1 MGEPSLKAEWVE
13 YCLGFASE
21 PADFYSGCRKILREK
36 RMVFTGLDDSLQLAD
51 AGFTNHKMRYLMRA
65 YMHEESLNVA
75 VDLWARRRVQDKYG
89 SVGVTCYNHFVK
101 GGDSIADVE
110 AKKSKRASVMG
121 PCIQS
126 MVVTYLDRRTYAVDM
141 FYRTTEL
148 LKKFPADLVFAR
160 DVMLK
165 PFDFTG
171 MRLDSVNCHFAN
183 VTIHPMY
190 FATVLP
196 LIPDPIHAL
205 ELLKERDKYFHD
217 WVVKWTA
224 RYVCDEFH
232 RGIAK
237 FAQAL
242 RVHKDARERIQP
254 DALRAVQE
262 YIRANHPPLKTRFAE
277 ANAALGQIEELEGE
291 DGDADV

>member
-1 MGEPSLKAEWVE
+1 MGQPSLKAEWVE
-13 YCLGFASE
+13 YCLGLSAE
-21 PADFYSGCRKILREK
+21 RADFYSGCRKILRER
-36 RMVFTGLDDSLQLAD
+36 RMVFTALDDSLQLTD
-51 AGFTNHKMRYLMRA
+51 AGFTRHKMRYLERA
-65 YMHEESLNVA
+65 YMHEESLRVA

-160 DVMLK
+160 DVLLK
-165 PFDFTG
+165 PFDFSG
-171 MRLDSVNCHFAN
+171 MKLDSVNCHFAN

-196 LIPDPIHAL
+196 LIPDPVAAF

-242 RVHKDARERIQP
+242 RVHKDARERILP
-254 DALRAVQE
+254 DALEAVQA

-277 ANAALGQIEELEGE
+277 ANQALGQDVVEDDDEGE
-291 DGDADV
+291 SE

>member
-1 MGEPSLKAEWVE
+1 METLKQEWVD
-13 YCLGFASE
+13 YCLGFAAE

-36 RMVFTGLDDSLQLAD
+36 RMLFQQLDPSLQLAD

-65 YMHEESLNVA
+65 YMHEESLRVA

-89 SVGVTCYNHFVK
+89 SVGVTCYNHFIK

-126 MVVTYLDRRTYAVDM
+126 VVITYLNKRTYAVDM

-160 DVMLK
+160 DVLLP

-171 MRLDSVNCHFAN
+171 MTCESINCHFAN

-196 LIPDPIHAL
+196 LIPDPVRAL
-205 ELLKERDKYFHD
+205 ELLRERDKYFHD

-242 RVHKDARERIQP
+242 RVHMDARKRIHP
-254 DALRAVQE
+254 DALEAVQA

-277 ANAALGQIEELEGE
+277 ANEALGQTPE
-291 DGDADV
+291 DETDE

>member
-1 MGEPSLKAEWVE
+1 MSLKLEWVD
-13 YCLGFASE
+13 YCLGFAAE

-36 RMVFTGLDDSLQLAD
+36 RMLFQQLDPSLTLAD

-65 YMHEESLNVA
+65 YMHEESLAVA

-89 SVGVTCYNHFVK
+89 SVGVTCYNHFIK
-101 GGDSIADVE
+101 GGGSISEVE

-126 MVVTYLDRRTYAVDM
+126 FTVTYLDRRHYAVDV

-148 LKKFPADLVFAR
+148 LKKFPADLVFLR
-160 DVMLK
+160 DVLLP
-165 PFDFTG
+165 PFDFSNMALTE
-171 MRLDSVNCHFAN
+171 VNCHFAN

-196 LIPDPIHAL
+196 LIPEPVRAL
-205 ELLKERDKYFHD
+205 EVLRERDKYFHD

-242 RVHKDARERIQP
+242 RVHKDARERILP
-254 DALRAVQE
+254 DVLEQVQA

-277 ANAALGQIEELEGE
+277 ANAALGQEVE
-291 DGDADV
+291 DDAEDTE

>member
-1 MGEPSLKAEWVE
+1 MNTLKQEWVD
-13 YCLGFASE
+13 YCLGFAAE

-36 RMVFTGLDDSLQLAD
+36 RMLFQGLDDSLTLAD
-51 AGFTNHKMRYLMRA
+51 CGFTSHKMRYLMRA
-65 YMHEESLNVA
+65 YMHEESLRVA
-75 VDLWARRRVQDKYG
+75 VDLWGRRRIQDKYG
-89 SVGVTCYNHFVK
+89 SVGVTCYNHFIK
-101 GGDSIADVE
+101 SE
-110 AKKSKRASVMG
+110 KTSKRASVMG

-126 MVVTYLDRRTYAVDM
+126 FTVTYLNKRQYAVDV

-148 LKKFPADLVFAR
+148 LKKFPADLVFLR
-160 DVMLK
+160 EVLLT
-165 PFDFTG
+165 PFDFSG
-171 MRLDSVNCHFAN
+171 MMLTEVNCHLAN

-190 FATVLP
+190 FATILP
-196 LIPDPIHAL
+196 LIPDPIGAL
-205 ELLKERDKYFHD
+205 EMLRERDKYFHD

-242 RVHKDARERIQP
+242 RVHKDARERILP
-254 DALRAVQE
+254 DVLEQVQT

-277 ANAALGQIEELEGE
+277 ANAALGQDVDDGEEGE
-291 DGDADV
+291 SE